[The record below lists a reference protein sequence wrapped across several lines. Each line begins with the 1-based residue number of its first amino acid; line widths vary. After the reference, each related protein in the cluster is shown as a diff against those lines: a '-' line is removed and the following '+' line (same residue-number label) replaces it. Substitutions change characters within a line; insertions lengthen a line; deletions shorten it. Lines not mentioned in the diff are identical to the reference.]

1 VAYVSLYRK
10 YRPQTFEDVVGQ
22 GHVIQT
28 LVHAL
33 EEDRVHHAYLF
44 TGPRGTGKTSTARLL
59 AKAINCEQGPTP
71 TPCNVCEHCTS
82 ITDGSSV
89 DVIELDMASHG
100 GVDDARELRD
110 RALYAPARA
119 RRKVYILDEVHMA
132 STAAFNALLKL
143 IEEPPAHVMF
153 AMATT
158 DPQKVLPTIL
168 SRVQRLDLRR
178 VAAADVA
185 GNVRKLCELEGY
197 TVDDGAVEAIVRAG
211 DGSLRDTQSVLEQV
225 LAFAGAGDDDRAG
238 VDVTAEAVAQVLG
251 QTPAE
256 RVFDTVD
263 LLGRRDLA
271 GLLALVQGLLDDG
284 HDLRRFT
291 LDLVQHARDLLVLQV
306 APDRADLVDAT
317 DDRRRR
323 LQAQTTTLPGESLLR
338 AVDLLAATVAEQ
350 RQGSPRLPLELTLAK
365 LAVPGADGD
374 VVELADRVA
383 RLEAGAPPAQQPPR
397 GGSPRDEP
405 AGRGATGEAEA
416 GPAGAPARERSQA
429 RERSRLPEPSEASG
443 PSGAPARSD
452 APGRSRSTATTGP
465 ADEPPGAAPPAQ
477 VASDA
482 TTAAAAAR
490 ETPLQARARARSGR
504 DAGTGSA
511 PIAAAGASGDDASG
525 ATAAGTGPGAAD
537 PDASVPD
544 AAAPDAAA
552 PDAAAPDAAAPDA
565 AARDTGATAAAP
577 DAAAPDAAAP
587 DAAAPDAAAP
597 DTDAPDDARVA
608 SATDTATADAP
619 ATDAPATDASAS
631 DAPTTGDELELLRR
645 HWDGILDLVKR
656 RSRRCHAVFE
666 PATVTAV
673 RRGIVTLRYAPRYA
687 SFHAQ
692 NASKGEYADVLRE
705 AIERACG
712 LRLRVEAIV
721 EGAGDERRRPVPP
734 SVTPDDARV
743 PVLDDG
749 PTAAEEAEV
758 REAEHGG
765 GPAPAEAEATDALLA
780 SELGAELVDE
790 RPPPDQAT
798 G

>member
-33 EEDRVHHAYLF
+33 EEDRLHHAYLF

-143 IEEPPAHVMF
+143 IEEPPAHVLF

-178 VAAADVA
+178 VSATDVA
-185 GNVRKLCELEGY
+185 GNVRKLCDLEGY
-197 TVDDGAVEAIVRAG
+197 TIDEGAVEAIVRAG

-225 LAFAGAGDDDRAG
+225 LAFAGTE
-238 VDVTAEAVAQVLG
+238 VTADAVAQVLG

-256 RVFDTVD
+256 RVFETVER
-263 LLGRRDLA
+263 LGQRDLA
-271 GLLALVQGLLDDG
+271 GLLALVQGLLDEG

-291 LDLVQHARDLLVLQV
+291 LELVQHLRDLLVLQV
-306 APDRADLVDAT
+306 APDRPDLVDAT

-323 LQAQTTTLPGESLLR
+323 LQAQTTTLPSEALLR
-338 AVDLLAATVAEQ
+338 AVDLLAETVAEQ
-350 RQGSPRLPLELTLAK
+350 RQGSPRLPLELALAK

-374 VVELADRVA
+374 VAELADRVA
-383 RLEAGAPPAQQPPR
+383 RLEAG
-397 GGSPRDEP
+397 
-405 AGRGATGEAEA
+405 T
-416 GPAGAPARERSQA
+416 
-429 RERSRLPEPSEASG
+429 
-443 PSGAPARSD
+443 PARSA
-452 APGRSRSTATTGP
+452 AP
-465 ADEPPGAAPPAQ
+465 AAPPTSTARTSAPSTPPAATSAPSTPPG
-477 VASDA
+477 VAPAEAPTAPSSPGASSSTPASAPAASAPAVARASRPDA
-482 TTAAAAAR
+482 AK
-490 ETPLQARARARSGR
+490 ETPLQARARARSSGGPSEG
-504 DAGTGSA
+504 DGAPPTTPPGPPAEPSA
-511 PIAAAGASGDDASG
+511 EVA
-525 ATAAGTGPGAAD
+525 
-537 PDASVPD
+537 
-544 AAAPDAAA
+544 
-552 PDAAAPDAAAPDA
+552 
-565 AARDTGATAAAP
+565 
-577 DAAAPDAAAP
+577 
-587 DAAAPDAAAP
+587 
-597 DTDAPDDARVA
+597 A
-608 SATDTATADAP
+608 SATSSTPEDAP
-619 ATDAPATDASAS
+619 ADVAGPAPADVAGPDVGPASTA
-631 DAPTTGDELELLRR
+631 GDEDAGSTAGEGDLELLQR
-645 HWDGILDLVKR
+645 HWEGVLDLVKR

-666 PATVTAV
+666 PATVGAV
-673 RRGIVTLRYAPRYA
+673 ARGIVTLRYAPRYA

-692 NASKGEYADVLRE
+692 NATKGEYADVLKE

-712 LRLRVEAIV
+712 LKLRVDAVV
-721 EGAGDERRRPVPP
+721 EGSGDDRRRPVPP
-734 SVTPDDARV
+734 NVTPDDART
-743 PVLDDG
+743 PVLDDDS
-749 PTAAEEAEV
+749 PSPDEVAEV

-765 GPAPAEAEATDALLA
+765 GAGPVEAEATDELLA
-780 SELGAELVDE
+780 AELGAELLDE
-790 RPPPDQAT
+790 RPAPGEASA
-798 G
+798 